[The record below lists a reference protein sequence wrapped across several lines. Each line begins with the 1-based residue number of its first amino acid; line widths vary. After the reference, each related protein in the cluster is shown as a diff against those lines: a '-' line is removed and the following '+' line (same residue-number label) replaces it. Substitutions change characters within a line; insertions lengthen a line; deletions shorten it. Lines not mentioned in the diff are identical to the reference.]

1 MPFHVSLIFNR
12 LGQLRKVPELN
23 DSSKGMELQH
33 VCREL
38 GIRATGKKAELIARI
53 RLQSRALPRQGGAAQ
68 TSQTNRNLLRNLKT
82 SPDQARTAAFD
93 NSSRAYGIHFPCR
106 QDEFIKQ
113 KKSRNPALA
122 LILSAMKSMKLI
134 KWHQMK

>member
-23 DSSKGMELQH
+23 DSSKGMELQD

-82 SPDQARTAAFD
+82 SPDQAGGVWGLKKASPEVAAVRD
-93 NSSRAYGIHFPCR
+93 RHVACR
-106 QDEFIKQ
+106 F
-113 KKSRNPALA
+113 SAPAR
-122 LILSAMKSMKLI
+122 
-134 KWHQMK
+134 